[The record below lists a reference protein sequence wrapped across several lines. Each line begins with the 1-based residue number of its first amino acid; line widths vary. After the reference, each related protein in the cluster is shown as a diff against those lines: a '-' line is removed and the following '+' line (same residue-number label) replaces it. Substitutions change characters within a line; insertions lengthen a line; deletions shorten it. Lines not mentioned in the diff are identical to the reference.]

1 MKRKILFNIAFC
13 IQFIIAL
20 IFLIYFCKSLI
31 DIATSYISFLTNK
44 NTTFYVEKSYF
55 INNIIKDVVFIICI
69 IFIAFL
75 SIYLLV
81 YINKNDITELAKS
94 TKENRLQK
102 SEEKK
107 QQQIKELE
115 EKLKQLKKDE

>member
-1 MKRKILFNIAFC
+1 MKRKILFNVALIIGIIFYIYLIVIFSKNINSAISGLLYMKENYDEFNSTPYVRTILQSSFILFFC
-13 IQFIIAL
+13 ILLF
-20 IFLIYFCKSLI
+20 FFNFYF
-31 DIATSYISFLTNK
+31 
-44 NTTFYVEKSYF
+44 
-55 INNIIKDVVFIICI
+55 
-69 IFIAFL
+69 
-75 SIYLLV
+75 LV

-94 TKENRLQK
+94 TKEIRLQK